1 MGNLSNYESNEIG
14 KARMDTLRRFGGDAK
29 RLCDGMYQLAAGY
42 DSFRSQL
49 DPTSDA
55 EDILYSDSAFD
66 FSVSE
71 CLPTLEMLTAEQK
84 VWLDRYLDG
93 LGYQPKPQV

>member
-1 MGNLSNYESNEIG
+1 MGNLQNYESNEIG

-49 DPTSDA
+49 DEVLDA
-55 EDILYSDSAFD
+55 EDIGYSVAAFEY
-66 FSVSE
+66 SVAE
-71 CLPTLEMLTAEQK
+71 CLPLLAMLTLEQR
-84 VWLDRYLDG
+84 VWLDRYMDG